1 MNQKTKR
8 RKTMSKKTIFTRSKN
23 KIGSLSWTSPIY
35 THGEGKYQNKILHD
49 NIPGYPGYHISK
61 RGKIYSRWDVNG
73 KGILNIKINMKN
85 KKLILLLVDGENI
98 LHQSFHKFEKLK
110 STDGKPSGA
119 IFGFFRSLHGFLH
132 RWDPD
137 EVIITFDNGHSPYRD
152 ALLPDYKGHRKNIS
166 VDYESLQSQKRIIMG
181 MLKLLR
187 IKYVFDKHNSTK
199 YEGDDFLAYLVLN
212 KKPTEKVIIISSD
225 KDFNQLIGKDVK
237 INNPRKDEMVH
248 QGNCKELFGYS
259 PEETVDYLSMV
270 GDTSDDIKGIPG
282 IGPVK
287 ARKILDEYGTLDKFL
302 EHHHQTSHV
311 EIAERNKK
319 LIDLRLFQK
328 EVPLSK
334 LPMKKFANKEIKYK
348 KFKEVCIEYSLASFM
363 TNEFMKPFKDLLS

>member
-1 MNQKTKR
+1 
-8 RKTMSKKTIFTRSKN
+8 
-23 KIGSLSWTSPIY
+23 
-35 THGEGKYQNKILHD
+35 
-49 NIPGYPGYHISK
+49 
-61 RGKIYSRWDVNG
+61 
-73 KGILNIKINMKN
+73 MKN
-85 KKLILLLVDGENI
+85 KKLILLVDGENI

-119 IFGFFRSLHGFLH
+119 IFGFFKSLHMYLTRFE
-132 RWDPD
+132 PD
-137 EVIITFDNGHSPYRD
+137 EVYVSFDNGHSPVRME
-152 ALLPDYKGHRKNIS
+152 LLPNYKGHRKNIS
-166 VDYESLQSQKRIIMG
+166 VDYESLQNQKAIIMKMLG
-181 MLKLLR
+181 MLR
-187 IKYVFDKHNSTK
+187 INYIFDKKKSTV
-199 YEGDDFLAYLVLN
+199 YEGDDFLAYLAI
-212 KKPTEKVIIISSD
+212 KKFQSEKMILISSD
-225 KDFNQLIGKDVK
+225 KDFNQLLSNNLRIY
-237 INNPRKDEMVH
+237 NPRKDEMIRMD
-248 QGNCKELFGYS
+248 NCKELFGYHS
-259 PEETVDYLSMV
+259 HETVEYLAMV
-270 GDTSDDIKGIPG
+270 GDTSDDIPGFPG

-363 TNEFMKPFKDLLS
+363 TNEFMKPFKNLLS